1 MDLGSGH
8 PRVYGTIEFYGYG
21 VLWKAYG
28 RVREARGVF
37 RGAAEWSMD
46 TLEQSAGVAESSG
59 KAAELSAALLEHSA
73 SPDHSGEV
81 GEWSGR
87 PAELSAVLP
96 EHSAVI
102 PDNSGEHR
110 NCPGHWRSL
119 PQSPGRSPRRFWK
132 GPGQPRSDPEEL
144 GIQGL
149 DPVRA
154 GRGARID
161 RGGGVLLYSS
171 GSSTNQRN

>member
-1 MDLGSGH
+1 
-8 PRVYGTIEFYGYG
+8 
-21 VLWKAYG
+21 
-28 RVREARGVF
+28 
-37 RGAAEWSMD
+37 MD

-59 KAAELSAALLEHSA
+59 KAAELSAALLEQSAA

-96 EHSAVI
+96 EHSAVV

-110 NCPGHWRSL
+110 NCPGRWRSL
-119 PQSPGRSPRRFWK
+119 PQSPGRIPRRFWK
-132 GPGQPRSDPEEL
+132 GPGRPRSDPEEL

-149 DPVRA
+149 DPVQ
-154 GRGARID
+154 
-161 RGGGVLLYSS
+161 GGVHALTEEGESS
-171 GSSTNQRN
+171 YILREALPTRGTENGWTPVVLRRRLRQ